1 MSKIKLPSNFTGPQ
15 STLSFR
21 VRYAETDAMAVAHH
35 SNYAVWFEMGR
46 TDLMHTLGLPY
57 TEVEARGYYIML
69 SSLNTQFR
77 RAARYDDVLTLTS
90 SIIQLRSR
98 AITFSYQLHK
108 QHPDNSIELMA
119 TGETAHVFTNK
130 EYQPCRLPE
139 DILEVLGSRE

>member
-1 MSKIKLPSNFTGPQ
+1 MSETNIPTTFTGQ
-15 STLSFR
+15 KSILNFR

-46 TDLMHTLGLPY
+46 TDLLHILGLPY
-57 TEVEARGYYIML
+57 AEIEARGYYIML

-90 SIIQLRSR
+90 SITQLRSR
-98 AITFSYQLHK
+98 AVTFSYELHK
-108 QHPDNSIELMA
+108 PSPDNSTELMA

-130 EYQPCRLPE
+130 EYRPCRLPE
-139 DILEVLGSRE
+139 DIVEVLSSRG